1 MKNIAERIGSIYK
14 EYIRFVNQIYFRS
27 VTAQDQG
34 IEMYNLLM
42 KQLNTKEQIKDLD
55 EEIGELHEYISL
67 LIDQKRNENSEWLN
81 ILATLLLPA
90 GIITGLF
97 GMNMFECPSNWW
109 HFWVQFS
116 IIVVFSAIIYY
127 IIKKRRN

>member
-1 MKNIAERIGSIYK
+1 
-14 EYIRFVNQIYFRS
+14 
-27 VTAQDQG
+27 
-34 IEMYNLLM
+34 MYNLLM

-127 IIKKRRN
+127 IIKRGETKLWKIG